1 MAVAPCFD
9 PIIVPGTFPGTFPGI
24 YWYFTFSLM
33 EVILLVQ
40 VSCVRLNNTVN
51 IKCRI
56 ILWKFFFNRYIQII
70 SVHDVT
76 ITKSR
81 SAAPVKISMT
91 AFKELENTILKLLWK
106 HKHPAQSELLNWTI
120 ADRAITVA
128 NFSALLRAIWPRH
141 GAAHSQTGGSV
152 SLPHTWSSLQK
163 HRIRVPKNIEP
174 L

>member
-9 PIIVPGTFPGTFPGI
+9 PIIVPGTFPGI

-40 VSCVRLNNTVN
+40 VSCVRLNNTAN

-56 ILWKFFFNRYIQII
+56 ILWKFFFNRYIQMI

-76 ITKSR
+76 LSQK
-81 SAAPVKISMT
+81 ADQQPPLKYQWQT

-128 NFSALLRAIWPRH
+128 NFSALLRAIWPQH

-163 HRIRVPKNIEP
+163 HSGSVYLRT
-174 L
+174 